1 MSKSERVGEKER
13 ERKEGYDDDD
23 DDDDDDDV
31 DDNEEWVGFSR
42 IITNN
47 IAQKNHF

>member
-23 DDDDDDDV
+23 DDD
-31 DDNEEWVGFSR
+31 NEEWVGFSR